1 MKKSKIDLDL
11 KSTFFIIIL
20 LLLKYVQGLTL
31 VSYQHTFIRDGTTYA
46 II

>member
-11 KSTFFIIIL
+11 KSTFFLIIL

-31 VSYQHTFIRDGTTYA
+31 VSYTFIRDGTTYA